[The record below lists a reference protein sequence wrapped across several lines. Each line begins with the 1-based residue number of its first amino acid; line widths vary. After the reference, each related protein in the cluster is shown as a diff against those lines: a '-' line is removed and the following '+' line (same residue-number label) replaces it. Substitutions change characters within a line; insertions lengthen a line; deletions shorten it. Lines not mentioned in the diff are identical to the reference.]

1 MSFSAIRNIATSS
14 LMATSVQVSLTS
26 SNIANADVEGY
37 TRKLVTQVATVTGG
51 VGTGTAITG
60 ITSKVDKYLVK
71 ALVESTST
79 LGAAEANSIF
89 ANRLQDLFGQTIG
102 GDNSENGTSLGNSIA
117 LLETAL
123 ANLAATPE
131 SESLQSAVVDALNY
145 VTVQINETASGIQ
158 ALRSEAD
165 SRIAESIDVVNAAL
179 AEIDTLNDAILAA
192 QARGDSSADLEDK
205 RYTALQTVATKM
217 NVSYFINSR
226 GEMYVYAAAGHPL
239 VDSRAHVI
247 TYDPVSIVTK
257 TTAFNDIKVDGK
269 DITTGITGGE
279 IGALIS
285 QRDTRLVAVQ
295 DEIDNLAAEMI
306 DAVNAVHNRGTS
318 LPPPSTLTGTTDV
331 GPLGLG
337 EPLAAA
343 GTVRFAVVDQKGDLV
358 SLTDINLAGFATVG
372 DLVSAIDG
380 IAGLSASLD
389 ANGRL
394 VVSADVAGTGV
405 AINAMTSDIGGKGL
419 SHYFG
424 LNDLLTGTDS
434 TTISVRADLA
444 ATPGLISS
452 SILSGA
458 LVPLP
463 ASGDRVVTSGDETIA
478 QGLYDA
484 LVGPHTFTAAGRL
497 GISAT
502 SFAGYAAD
510 IVNELATSYQSAKTN
525 YGSMEAAQKSLADS
539 LASQSGVNI
548 DEETARLSELQ
559 DLYAV
564 ATQILATLN
573 EMFDALIQAAR
584 TA

>member
-1 MSFSAIRNIATSS
+1 MSFSVIRNIATGS
-14 LMATSVQVSLTS
+14 LTATQVQVSVTS

-37 TRKLVTQVATVTGG
+37 TRKLAAQISTVTGG
-51 VGTGTAITG
+51 VGTGTEITS
-60 ITSKVDKYLVK
+60 ITSKIDTYLVK
-71 ALVESTST
+71 ALVDSIST
-79 LGAAEANSIF
+79 LGAAKATSTF

-131 SESLQSAVVDALNY
+131 SESLQAAVVDAFNY
-145 VTVQINETASGIQ
+145 VTVQLNETASGIQ
-158 ALRSEAD
+158 ALRGEAD
-165 SRIAESIDVVNAAL
+165 ARIAESIDVVNAAL
-179 AEIDTLNDAILAA
+179 AEIDTLNGAILAA

-205 RYTALQTVATKM
+205 RYTALQTVAAKM
-217 NVSYFINSR
+217 NVNYFINSR
-226 GEMYVYAAAGHPL
+226 GEMNVYAAAGQPL
-239 VDSRAHVI
+239 VNSRAHVL
-247 TYDPVSIVTK
+247 VK
-257 TTAFNDIKVDGK
+257 NDITGEITVDGK
-269 DITTGITGGE
+269 TITTGITGGE
-279 IGALIS
+279 IGALLI
-285 QRDTRLVAVQ
+285 QRDDRLVAVQ
-295 DEIDNLAAEMI
+295 AEVDNLAIELR

-318 LPPPSTLTGTTDV
+318 LPPPSTLTGTTTVAAGDA
-331 GPLGLG
+331 
-337 EPLAAA
+337 LAAA
-343 GTVRFAVVDQKGDLV
+343 GDVRFAVVDQNGDLV

-372 DLVSAIDG
+372 ALVAAIDG
-380 IAGLSASLD
+380 IVGLSASID
-389 ANGRL
+389 ASGHL

-405 AINAMTSDIGGKGL
+405 AINEMTSDIGGKGL

-424 LNDLLTGTDS
+424 LNDLLIGTGSTD
-434 TTISVRADLA
+434 IAVRADLA

-458 LVPLP
+458 LAPLP
-463 ASGDRVVTSGDETIA
+463 GVGDRVVTSGDQTIA

-484 LVGPHTFTAAGRL
+484 LVGPHTFAAAGRL
-497 GISAT
+497 GPSAT

-510 IVNELATSYQSAKTN
+510 IVNELATSFQSAKTN
-525 YGSMEAAQKSLADS
+525 YGSTEAAQKSLADS

-573 EMFDALIQAAR
+573 EMFDALLQAAR